1 MKYKIILQNRS
12 NDVVAEFSVDNEI
25 NPEIMDTSIIVHER
39 TSYMYTGSG
48 GSYYDTIY
56 FSEIYKTT
64 NTTDLSLL

>member
-12 NDVVAEFSVDNEI
+12 NGVVAEFSVDNEI
-25 NPEIMDTSIIVHER
+25 NPEIMDTSIIVHEG

-56 FSEIYKTT
+56 FSEIYKTI